1 MPYTCVMLLPE
12 HTYRPSKRSWAA
24 PSVGRHRFRS
34 ISEAEKAFHD
44 GMPLVQVPKP
54 NARTSATGR
63 QVRLQL
69 FTVSCL
75 SKTLNTHSSCAHS
88 LAERKRCTPSDVEKA
103 MREGAP
109 LLRLL
114 DAEERA
120 KPKDAASGS
129 LSWPSPD
136 CAAAVGGAALA
147 SSVRS
152 STSWSNPRNTLDG
165 GGGTCAEG
173 AVREPHDS
181 RNAGT
186 QVHEE

>member
-1 MPYTCVMLLPE
+1 M
-12 HTYRPSKRSWAA
+12 
-24 PSVGRHRFRS
+24 
-34 ISEAEKAFHD
+34 
-44 GMPLVQVPKP
+44 
-54 NARTSATGR
+54 
-63 QVRLQL
+63 
-69 FTVSCL
+69 TVICL

-120 KPKDAASGS
+120 SPAGAASGS
-129 LSWPSPD
+129 CSRPSPD
-136 CAAAVGGAALA
+136 CAAAVGGPALA

-173 AVREPHDS
+173 VVRELHNS
-181 RNAGT
+181 RNACT